1 MSQYAFLSNPLVF
14 ESVERAIIR
23 DRAAATTE
31 VLGDLLPDEVR
42 AFLGRLRLLEGVPF
56 AHLVADSELLP
67 LESIRFFWI
76 DREWTDALVEGAL
89 SVGTMTSLDRRQLAG
104 LHAPIRDEVD
114 AEERRIRATDETRPG
129 FGRANTVTG
138 FLLRSAAVSGWPGL
152 HVRAYASEVGDR
164 DVLPDTDPRR
174 LRLLRLERLAPA
186 VLLALFDGVPQVVH
200 VEEPRQGIQFG
211 VEVTNAEGTLTGATV
226 KLRDA
231 NTAAEVGSSPVPF
244 RRGSPAVIDMK
255 TLCARVAADARTH
268 VTTHGSP
275 EVSSSELALQL
286 LQFPYRQ
293 VFGRTRRVV
302 VGLGDMFVPTVSVV
316 ELRARE
322 ERNR

>member
-1 MSQYAFLSNPLVF
+1 MSSYAFLSNPLVF
-14 ESVERAIIR
+14 ESAM
-23 DRAAATTE
+23 RAATADGLAATSTPPGE
-31 VLGDLLPDEVR
+31 LLPNEVR
-42 AFLGRLRLLEGVPF
+42 ELLGRLRLLEGVPF
-56 AHLVADSELLP
+56 SHLVPDSDLLP
-67 LESIRFFWI
+67 LESIRFFWV

-89 SVGTMTSLDRRQLAG
+89 SVGTMTSLDRQQLAG
-104 LHAPIRDEVD
+104 LYAPIRNEVD
-114 AEERRIRATDETRPG
+114 AEERRLRATDETRPG

-138 FLLRSAAVSGWPGL
+138 FLLRSSAVSGWPGL
-152 HVRAYASEVGDR
+152 HVRAYSAEVDDR
-164 DVLPDTDPRR
+164 AVLPEDDPRR

-186 VLLALFDGVPQVVH
+186 VLLALFDGVPHVVH

-211 VEVTNAEGTLTGATV
+211 VDITRADGALSGAQV

-231 NTAAEVGSSPVPF
+231 DTAAEVGSARVPF
-244 RRGSPAVIDMK
+244 RRGSPGVIDLK
-255 TLCARVAADARTH
+255 ALAERVATEPRTH

-293 VFGRTRRVV
+293 VFARTARVV
-302 VGLGDMFVPTVSVV
+302 VGLGDLFVPTVTFV

-322 ERNR
+322 DVNR